1 MRLTVFATFILVLM
15 VGLTL
20 VQMDANT
27 NTALQNLSEAE
38 MLATQGAGRDVADC
52 TRMQEGSHFADRP
65 ECGEIEDCW
74 KEWTGKGWVSF
85 KQIAGEFAVCLGKS
99 NTLDC
104 ITTDEY
110 SQVCALR
117 YEYHGGNC
125 WKRTGTIYEVEVD
138 AVYTVPTTN
147 ECSSS

>member
-27 NTALQNLSEAE
+27 NTAFQPLSDAE
-38 MLATQGAGRDVADC
+38 MLATQGAGRNVSAC
-52 TRMQEGSHFADRP
+52 TRMQKGSHFADRP
-65 ECGEIEDCW
+65 ECADIDCFPQ
-74 KEWTGKGWVSF
+74 WTGKGHMSYI
-85 KQIAGEFAVCLGKS
+85 QEAHEFAVCLGKS
-99 NTLDC
+99 SSLDC

-110 SQVCALR
+110 TQVCALR
-117 YEYHGGNC
+117 YEYHGSTC
-125 WKRTGTIYEVEVD
+125 WKRTGAIYEVQVD

-147 ECSSS
+147 KCSSS